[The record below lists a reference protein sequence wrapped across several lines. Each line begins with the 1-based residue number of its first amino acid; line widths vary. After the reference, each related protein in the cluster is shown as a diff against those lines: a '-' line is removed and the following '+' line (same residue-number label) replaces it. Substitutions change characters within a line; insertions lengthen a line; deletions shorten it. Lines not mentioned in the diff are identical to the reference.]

1 MVDIVVVGGGAA
13 GLGAAGRLGAARQ
26 NFVVLEARQRLGGRA
41 HSVMTAPGHPVDV
54 GCEWLHSADRN
65 PWVEIAR
72 RLGFAIDETL
82 PDWGRRV
89 AWHEG
94 DAAQEEWFAAR
105 EAFDERCDRAA
116 ASEADM
122 PESALLEPG
131 GRWNAL
137 IGAISTW
144 ANGTELEN
152 VSVKD
157 HAAYVNTALNWR
169 ALRGYGALLEA
180 YGADLP
186 VRRGCIVERIDH
198 GGRTIRIV
206 TNQGDISA
214 RAAIVTVS
222 TNIIAAEG
230 IRFHPALPDKL
241 AAAAGLPLG
250 IANKVFLGFAGAP
263 ESLPRDRHLTGRID
277 RVATGNYQLR
287 PHGWPII
294 SSYFGGLLATEL
306 ERDGPAAMA
315 AFAID
320 ELVGLLGGEVRRLL
334 TPIAHSAWVGD
345 PFARGSYSC
354 ALPGHQGDRA
364 RLAAP
369 VDRRLYF
376 AGEAYAGEF
385 FGTAHG
391 AYLTGVAAAEQAM
404 AAVANAS
411 DRAAAH
417 APGA

>member
-1 MVDIVVVGGGAA
+1 MGEDSMVDIVVIGAGAA
-13 GLGAAGRLGAARQ
+13 GLGAAGRLRAARQ
-26 NFVVLEARQRLGGRA
+26 NYLVLEARQRLGGRA
-41 HSVMTAPGHPVDV
+41 HSVMTAPGYPVDV

-94 DAAQEEWFAAR
+94 DAAQDDWFATR

-116 ASEADM
+116 LGETDM
-122 PESALLEPG
+122 PEAALLEPG
-131 GRWNAL
+131 GKWNAL

-144 ANGTELEN
+144 ANGTELDK

-157 HAAYVNTALNWR
+157 HAGYVNTALNWR
-169 ALRGYGALLEA
+169 ALKGYGALLEA
-180 YGADLP
+180 YGAGFP
-186 VRRGCIVERIDH
+186 VQRGCVVERVDH
-198 GGRTIRIV
+198 GGRVLRLA
-206 TNQGDISA
+206 TNQGEITA
-214 RAAIVTVS
+214 RAVIVTVS

-230 IRFHPALPDKL
+230 IRFAPALPDKIE
-241 AAAAGLPLG
+241 AAAGLPLG
-250 IANKVFLGFAGAP
+250 IANKVFLGFSGAP
-263 ESLPRDRHLTGRID
+263 EALPRDRHLTGRID

-287 PHGWPII
+287 PHGWPLI
-294 SSYFGGLLATEL
+294 SSYFGGLHGTAL
-306 ERDGPAAMA
+306 EHEGPAAMA

-320 ELVGLLGGEVRRLL
+320 ELVGLLGGDIRQHL
-334 TPIAHSAWVGD
+334 TPIARSAWVDD

-354 ALPGHQGDRA
+354 ALPGHAGDRA

-369 VDRRLYF
+369 VEERIFF

-391 AYLTGVAAAEQAM
+391 AYMTGVSAAEQVM
-404 AAVANAS
+404 AAL
-411 DRAAAH
+411 AAH
-417 APGA
+417 APSA